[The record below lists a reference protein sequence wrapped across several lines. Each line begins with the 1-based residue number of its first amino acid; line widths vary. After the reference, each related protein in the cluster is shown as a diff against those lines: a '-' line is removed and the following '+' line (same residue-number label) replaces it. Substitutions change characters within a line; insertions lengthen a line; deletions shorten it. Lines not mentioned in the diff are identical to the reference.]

1 MLRNPLYAGA
11 YVYGRRTYDGRLRRP
26 GQPHSGKRFLRDPK
40 AWKVL
45 HQGARPAY
53 IDWDTFERNQEQ
65 MAANRARHTGLPR
78 GGPALL
84 GGLVAC
90 GLCGRRMCVTYND
103 DGREA
108 RYTCNQM
115 ATTYGAPQCQSISA
129 RPVDEQVSALMLEAL
144 SPSAI
149 EVSLQVAEDLE
160 LERQQRRRHWKQ
172 RLERAAYEADLA
184 RRRYEAVDPTNRLVA
199 RTLERDWETALTAHQ
214 TLESEHQ
221 RALAYEPERLTPEE
235 QAAVHRLAED
245 IPALWSAAS
254 TTARDRQTI
263 ARTMLDRVVIHLQ
276 GATERAEI
284 ACHWAGGVT
293 TRHAVIRPV
302 RRFEQLA
309 NFDQLLARAVALRTA
324 GITAEQIAARLN
336 AEGFRPAKRSTFNA
350 PMIRRLLQRHG
361 HGTTRP
367 IWSGKVPRADD
378 EEMTLQ
384 EVAEQLGAHRQ
395 TVYGWLRRGTLKG
408 RLAQVGT
415 QRIWLVKLADSPVA
429 RIKPSD

>member
-1 MLRNPLYAGA
+1 MWPAHVRHLQ
-11 YVYGRRTYDGRLRRP
+11 RRWP
-26 GQPHSGKRFLRDPK
+26 
-40 AWKVL
+40 
-45 HQGARPAY
+45 
-53 IDWDTFERNQEQ
+53 
-65 MAANRARHTGLPR
+65 
-78 GGPALL
+78 
-84 GGLVAC
+84 
-90 GLCGRRMCVTYND
+90 
-103 DGREA
+103 A
-108 RYTCNQM
+108 RYACNQM

-172 RLERAAYEADLA
+172 KLERAAYEADLA
-184 RRRYEAVDPTNRLVA
+184 RRRYEAVDPSNRLVA
-199 RTLERDWETALTAHQ
+199 RTLERDWETALTTHQ

-221 RALAYEPERLTPEE
+221 RALAHEPERLTPEE
-235 QAAVHRLAED
+235 QAAVHRLAGD
-245 IPALWSAAS
+245 IPALWSAPS

-284 ACHWAGGVT
+284 ACHWAGGVI

-324 GITAEQIAARLN
+324 GETAEQIAARLN
-336 AEGFRPAKRSTFNA
+336 AEGFRPGKRSAFNA

-367 IWSGKVPRADD
+367 IWAGKVPRADA

-384 EVAEQLGAHRQ
+384 EVADQLGTHWQ
-395 TVYGWLRRGTLKG
+395 TVYGWLRRGRLKG
-408 RLAQVGT
+408 RLAQVGK
-415 QRIWLVKLADSPVA
+415 QRIWLVKLADSPGV

>member
-1 MLRNPLYAGA
+1 
-11 YVYGRRTYDGRLRRP
+11 
-26 GQPHSGKRFLRDPK
+26 
-40 AWKVL
+40 
-45 HQGARPAY
+45 
-53 IDWDTFERNQEQ
+53 
-65 MAANRARHTGLPR
+65 
-78 GGPALL
+78 
-84 GGLVAC
+84 
-90 GLCGRRMCVTYND
+90 
-103 DGREA
+103 
-108 RYTCNQM
+108 
-115 ATTYGAPQCQSISA
+115 
-129 RPVDEQVSALMLEAL
+129 
-144 SPSAI
+144 
-149 EVSLQVAEDLE
+149 
-160 LERQQRRRHWKQ
+160 
-172 RLERAAYEADLA
+172 
-184 RRRYEAVDPTNRLVA
+184 
-199 RTLERDWETALTAHQ
+199 
-214 TLESEHQ
+214 
-221 RALAYEPERLTPEE
+221 
-235 QAAVHRLAED
+235 VHRLAED

-284 ACHWAGGVT
+284 ACHWAGGVI

-324 GITAEQIAARLN
+324 GTTAEQIAARLN
-336 AEGFRPAKRSTFNA
+336 AEGFRPAKRSAFNA

-361 HGTTRP
+361 HGTKRP